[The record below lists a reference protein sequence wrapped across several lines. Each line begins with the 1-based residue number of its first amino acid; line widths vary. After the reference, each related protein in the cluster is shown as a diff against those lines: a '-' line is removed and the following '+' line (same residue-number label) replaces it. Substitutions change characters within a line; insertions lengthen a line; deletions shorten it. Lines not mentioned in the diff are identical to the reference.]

1 MAFVRAIRAMPDVQK
16 GMLLVV
22 IVTFFFSSMDTVSKT
37 LSQTYEP
44 LFVVWWRYFVHTV
57 LALIIFAPRL
67 KNLLKTDRPG
77 LHLLRSLLLFVATIL
92 FYYAFATL
100 PLADATAI
108 AQVAPL
114 AITALAVLILGEKIG
129 LHRWAS
135 VVIGFV
141 GALIIARPGFGAFG
155 WAGLLPLGGALCF
168 AAYSIATRFLSG
180 GESVWT
186 TFIYTGV
193 IGALASCFYVPF
205 VWQTPAVT
213 DLPLFFAVGLFG
225 AIAQG
230 TLIIALSF
238 APASTLAPL
247 LYFSLIWGASFGFI
261 IFDEVPDFLTISGAA
276 IIVGAGLYVRHR
288 ERVRTTEK

>member
-1 MAFVRAIRAMPDVQK
+1 
-16 GMLLVV
+16 
-22 IVTFFFSSMDTVSKT
+22 
-37 LSQTYEP
+37 
-44 LFVVWWRYFVHTV
+44 
-57 LALIIFAPRL
+57 
-67 KNLLKTDRPG
+67 
-77 LHLLRSLLLFVATIL
+77 
-92 FYYAFATL
+92 
-100 PLADATAI
+100 
-108 AQVAPL
+108 
-114 AITALAVLILGEKIG
+114 
-129 LHRWAS
+129 
-135 VVIGFV
+135 
-141 GALIIARPGFGAFG
+141 
-155 WAGLLPLGGALCF
+155 
-168 AAYSIATRFLSG
+168 TRFLSG

-205 VWQTPAVT
+205 VWQTPTVT